1 MSTGTSAELE
11 QPVPPPAAED
21 AVPSC
26 DPCGPGQSV
35 ELEMPPLVDQTA
47 IGSAVQVALL

>member
-1 MSTGTSAELE
+1 MSTGTSAAPE
-11 QPVPPPAAED
+11 QPVPPPALED

-35 ELEMPPLVDQTA
+35 ELEMSPLVDQTA
-47 IGSAVQVALL
+47 TGSEVHPALL